1 MRRCCFLNL
10 IILLGAVI
18 LPAQEEPPKKLDSP
32 DGTYSVR
39 IIEEALPGA
48 DENIDFFTLILSK
61 DGKEVAK
68 MPTFGYLISAEW
80 SPDGKHVAVNNR
92 RGNAGDYVWVFALP
106 SGKVLKS
113 PDDNAGEAWEKAATT
128 AIQKKFPSANDESL
142 IRSWTTATGWKE
154 GQLQFLVRG
163 RYRGEENALHFEG
176 VADPSNWKITSSKVS
191 KTK

>member
-1 MRRCCFLNL
+1 MKPQSWLVIVVL
-10 IILLGAVI
+10 ITGAI
-18 LPAQEEPPKKLDSP
+18 LPAQEEPPKKLDSQ

-48 DENIDFFTLILSK
+48 DEAIDFFTMVLSK
-61 DGKEVAK
+61 NGKEVAK
-68 MPTFGYLISAEW
+68 VPTFGYLISAQW

-106 SGKVLKS
+106 SGKVLKR
-113 PDDNAGEAWEKAATT
+113 PDDNAGEAWDKAATT
-128 AIQKKFPSANDESL
+128 AIQKKFPGASDESL
-142 IRSWTTATGWKE
+142 IRSWTIATGWRQ

-191 KTK
+191 KAK